1 MSVAEQDGSTPLTRP
16 RDERMAHLLF
26 QSERDG
32 QRMTQV
38 EAWLRAGGPTE
49 IKKPSSRVSASK
61 AFKRGVQARVAWLR
75 QQDAQRRVSA
85 KPEPIE
91 AVTADNI
98 AALMDSVSKAL
109 TDAAKAAKS
118 HGANNVSRQL
128 MKSLT
133 THAGRVGRVSG
144 RVDRPQQVADEG
156 EVAAMA
162 SSVVRNL
169 PYCSCKK

>member
-1 MSVAEQDGSTPLTRP
+1 MTIEQDGYTPLTRP

-49 IKKPSSRVSASK
+49 IKKPSSHVSGSK
-61 AFKRGVQARVAWLR
+61 AFKRGVQARVAHLR
-75 QQDAQRRVSA
+75 QQHATKRVSA
-85 KPEPIE
+85 AQQPIE

-98 AALMDSVSKAL
+98 IVLMDHVSKAL

-118 HGANNVSRQL
+118 HGANSVSRQL
-128 MKSLT
+128 MKTLT
-133 THAGRVGRVSG
+133 THVGRVGRVSG
-144 RVDRPQQVADEG
+144 RVVAPREEPDEAV
-156 EVAAMA
+156 VAALA
-162 SSVVRNL
+162 SNITL
-169 PYCSCKK
+169 NMPYCQCKK